1 MFKSFQ
7 KFLKKFEQG
16 MYDDV
21 LDQTTTI
28 KSIKSGIGT
37 IEKYYDDLNKQLN
50 KEREEI
56 LDQIA
61 ENFNQQVTEDG
72 KTYKELRQQITDEI
86 NKLNDEL
93 SDEAIEVQ
101 RESLSQFL
109 TDTIEINKQIDS
121 YINERKNKLSE
132 LSAQLNS
139 LDNEEA
145 NQRLKINQE
154 IDDKIA
160 ANNLKKEQAVAVA
173 RQNIWKQTSA
183 KEKATL
189 FKRNA
194 EELADK
200 LEQYRIL
207 QQNDQDLSEQQKK
220 EYQELLKAKEDMDR
234 KYFALRKQQ
243 ISELSRE
250 ERLSRYKQEAEE
262 IYKESRAQKA
272 LSKEEHKDNK
282 DAERSRNKEIDLL
295 TKTRLKETQEKYGLS
310 KLEISSEQT
319 TNILSGIS
327 DLLSGKSGAAEG
339 LMSSLFGESGVVA
352 GAEATGVAGAAGLS
366 AIAGPIGIALT
377 ILQTIAKVVG
387 KINEVVAKGVEE
399 AANARVTYMA
409 PINTRLQGLTS
420 ATRNYYEEMI
430 NWSADASDDFG
441 LAIGD
446 LNAFVDRQKYIER
459 LNTLIQ
465 DGIAYNAEER
475 ALLQTMSD
483 KLVTTF
489 DVMDASLTRLV
500 RLQQRDMT
508 YAALGSESLLTQ
520 FLNRFN
526 AMGGIADTSYLSD
539 VYDSVSATLLDA
551 VAKLNADDATA
562 FSYEVQK
569 WLGALYS
576 LGLSQ
581 EGVQSLAKGITYLQT
596 GNVSELSSN
605 QQLQYI
611 YSAAAERAGLSI
623 GDILVSGLDVN
634 TTNSLLQN
642 VVELL
647 QDIYN
652 NSSTNAVQSAW
663 TNITGLSIS
672 DLKAITNVTDDYM
685 AYISNEHQGWVSSWE
700 ETSKQIQMISD
711 KTRTSSAEAIQNII
725 NNAIYSVGEN
735 IVGSQFRSRKFDVQG
750 INSSEVS
757 TTDKTEASQQEIEN
771 LSGKGFLGSIINDV
785 LGIGGMDK
793 YSLYYTASVVG
804 GTLGNIVQS
813 IITLPA
819 IIDEVKKVMPS
830 LGYNFEQSKQLAL
843 DDRIFNATNNLY
855 TVLTRLEEDR
865 LIDQQVRNAENVSL
879 STAITNVKEVM
890 DAMEDKVN
898 YQNIFITAGID
909 LQTQNNKELG
919 STLSKL
925 TDILDNPPEVRQSD
939 FITYNNTYSNDIYNY
954 DSYSTSNYSTD
965 NSVITSSYDNY
976 NSYQTDNSV
985 ITSSYD
991 NSVITTSTNYDNS
1004 NLITNTD
1011 NSILNQVSN
1020 TSNLNQN
1027 YAVSNES
1034 IVSNIDNSR
1043 STNIST
1049 INNSTNT
1056 DVTNI
1061 DNSARTQV
1069 SNTDNSQ
1076 YSYLTNTDNSILNNI
1091 NNIDKS
1097 MQNSITTNDN
1107 SILNEVT
1114 NTTNTSNLSEITNQ
1128 YDNSISNL
1136 TNNSDTF
1143 ISNQT
1148 RNEYSNSIQ
1157 NLTTNTDNSVLNQ
1170 TTNLD
1175 NSILNQISNNVDN
1188 SVTSRIDTTNN
1199 SILNQNSNSI
1209 DNSISTYSN
1218 DLYTTNNITN
1228 IDNTMNQQMYSE
1240 INQVTGTQAA
1250 VTSQLYDIYD
1260 QQVALNTEQNGIIR
1274 GVYSSL
1280 DKFIDTQLSTAAML
1294 TTFQSQADA
1303 ISETQVAITNESNE
1317 DRMLIEEASDIQ
1329 KYLFENERLI
1339 RVSLSLVEPDALGQ
1353 LDNLSDWKSNRDE
1366 VRELISSILSIMQ
1379 DKVPVDLIDNDVNA
1393 IMNNLYKTRYY

>member
-352 GAEATGVAGAAGLS
+352 GAEAAGVAGSAGLS

-954 DSYSTSNYSTD
+954 DSSVTSNYSTD
-965 NSVITSSYDNY
+965 NSVTTYSNDNL
-976 NSYQTDNSV
+976 
-985 ITSSYD
+985 
-991 NSVITTSTNYDNS
+991 ITTTNTNYDNS
-1004 NLITNTD
+1004 NLINNTD
-1011 NSILNQVSN
+1011 NSVLNQISN
-1020 TSNLNQN
+1020 TNNTISN
-1027 YAVSNES
+1027 VET
-1034 IVSNIDNSR
+1034 
-1043 STNIST
+1043 TN
-1049 INNSTNT
+1049 
-1056 DVTNI
+1056 
-1061 DNSARTQV
+1061 
-1069 SNTDNSQ
+1069 
-1076 YSYLTNTDNSILNNI
+1076 NSILNRI
-1091 NNIDKS
+1091 SNIDES
-1097 MQNSITTNDN
+1097 VQNTVTNSDN

-1260 QQVALNTEQNGIIR
+1260 QQVALNTEQNEIIR

-1303 ISETQVAITNESNE
+1303 ISETQIAITNESNE